1 MAYNALIQKVDS
13 NVVEVQDPFLFRI
26 YYSVVYAK
34 QNDVGYIRSEDQN
47 AAGFNLHL
55 HCIPLA

>member
-13 NVVEVQDPFLFRI
+13 NVVEVQDPFLFRM

-34 QNDVGYIRSEDQN
+34 QNNVGYHKIRISIRSRFQS
-47 AAGFNLHL
+47 
-55 HCIPLA
+55 